1 MRCPNCQV
9 DLNENASL
17 CPLCGGPARNIPP
30 LIAGVA
36 YQDYPAYEHKRF
48 RRNISLIYFF
58 SSACVFLLAA
68 GLEIGLAGRLRLTP
82 YLAFAAPCVW
92 ALLIRLKRNSLSVG
106 NYLLGCVFTISLL
119 LFWIGHVH
127 NFPVTSVLSSGVA
140 VLTLMASTVL
150 LLVTLLRRRRRESHL
165 VFLLIF
171 LVLSSVEFGAALWE
185 GTARNPAELVLSA
198 CALGF
203 ALVNLT
209 VLCALCGKALLK
221 ELKARFHF

>member
-1 MRCPNCQV
+1 MRCQACQM

-17 CPLCGGPARNIPP
+17 CPLCGGPGENIPP
-30 LIAGVA
+30 LLAGVV

-48 RRNISLIYFF
+48 RRSASLIYFF
-58 SSACVFLLAA
+58 SSAGVFLLAA
-68 GLEIGLAGRLRLTP
+68 GLEFWFAGRLRLTP

-92 ALLIRLKRNSLSVG
+92 ALLIRLKKNSLSVG
-106 NYLLGCVFTISLL
+106 NYLLGGVFTVSLL

-127 NFPVTSVLSSGVA
+127 NFPVASVLSSGVA

-150 LLVTLLRRRRRESHL
+150 LFVTLLRRRRRESNL

-171 LVLSSVEFGAALWE
+171 LVLSAVEFGAALWE
-185 GTARNPAELVLSA
+185 RAARNPAELALSA
-198 CALGF
+198 CALGLSL
-203 ALVNLT
+203 ANLA
-209 VLCALCGKALLK
+209 VLCAFCGKALLK